1 MYTTTAGPPTD
12 EWRELLDVSH
22 DVARAVV
29 LAAEPGVAA
38 RDVAR
43 RAREAMRAVEDRVQ
57 FHYNFGYSVGA
68 SFPPHWLEESG
79 FHIKENNPA
88 PLEAGMV
95 FHVPLTMRVLG
106 RFAAGTSR
114 TIEIT
119 DAGARVLT
127 GRAEE
132 TE

>member
-1 MYTTTAGPPTD
+1 MYTTTIGPPRN
-12 EWRELLDVSH
+12 EWRELLNLAH
-22 DVARAVV
+22 TVAGTIVATAR
-29 LAAEPGVAA
+29 PGVAA
-38 RDVAR
+38 CDVAR
-43 RAREAMRAVEDRVQ
+43 QAREAMRMVEGRVQ

-79 FHIKENNPA
+79 FHIKENNTE

-95 FHVPLTMRVLG
+95 FHIPLTMRVLG

-119 DAGARVLT
+119 DTGARVLT
-127 GRAEE
+127 GQAEE
-132 TE
+132 RG